1 MIHLLQPTNENWQF
15 EMMIVSM
22 VAEVL
27 PAGLGREQRIENS
40 RGGERERLLLQFVR
54 SVGARDWSAEA
65 DSYPS

>member
-27 PAGLGREQRIENS
+27 PAGLGRER
-40 RGGERERLLLQFVR
+40 RTDREFPRRRKGKVAVAVR
-54 SVGARDWSAEA
+54 QIGRRAGLVG
-65 DSYPS
+65 